1 MLLVPIRAVPSYER
15 HLLFCTDPDVENGCV
30 GRGRSAGDD
39 EATAPT
45 SGTRNASADA
55 PADDPAYQS
64 AECGPARV

>member
-30 GRGRSAGDD
+30 GRGRSVGDD
-39 EATAPT
+39 EATAT
-45 SGTRNASADA
+45 AGARNASADA
-55 PADDPAYQS
+55 PADEPAFQS